1 MKVFRIVP
9 RQEMHNS
16 AQAIPA
22 PRARSPELLEINKI
36 TQHYLNCN
44 TWFKVAFFFFFKYLL
59 QYRIF
64 KEKKKALNL
73 YFLDK
78 TSHFGAHLL
87 AVPLFGRIG
96 EPTHCNVNPKPAE
109 G

>member
-16 AQAIPA
+16 AQAIPV

-44 TWFKVAFFFFFKYLL
+44 TWFKVAFFFFLNISSNTGFL
-59 QYRIF
+59 
-64 KEKKKALNL
+64 KKK
-73 YFLDK
+73 K
-78 TSHFGAHLL
+78 
-87 AVPLFGRIG
+87 
-96 EPTHCNVNPKPAE
+96 KP
-109 G
+109 

>member
-1 MKVFRIVP
+1 MKVFQIVP

-16 AQAIPA
+16 AQAIPV

-44 TWFKVAFFFFFKYLL
+44 TWFKVAFFFKYLL

-64 KEKKKALNL
+64 KENKNL
-73 YFLDK
+73 E
-78 TSHFGAHLL
+78 S
-87 AVPLFGRIG
+87 LFFR
-96 EPTHCNVNPKPAE
+96 
-109 G
+109 